1 MMPVPAARAEL
12 PALPALPVTFR
23 PNGTRAV
30 LLSVGTVMLVV
41 ITAMSVMLEKL
52 NAGERVSFVFVGLLF
67 FGVLVLLSRPKV
79 VADDTGVTVVNITRT
94 RRLEWAE
101 ILRVNLRVGDPWVFL
116 DLSDGTSLAALGI
129 QPGVAKQK
137 AVRDARTLRALAESH
152 GTGAESAAQAGGAV
166 ATDLGTEAGK
176 DVGKD
181 AGTDASTDT
190 GPA

>member
-1 MMPVPAARAEL
+1 MTVPAARSD
-12 PALPALPVTFR
+12 LPALPVTFR

-30 LLSVGTVMLVV
+30 LLSVGTLMLVV
-41 ITAMSVMLEKL
+41 ITTMSLLLEKL

-129 QPGVAKQK
+129 QPGIARQK
-137 AVRDARTLRALAESH
+137 AVRDARTLRALAESR
-152 GTGAESAAQAGGAV
+152 GTGAETGTDT
-166 ATDLGTEAGK
+166 AT
-176 DVGKD
+176 D
-181 AGTDASTDT
+181 AGTGVGEDAGGDVGTDTSTDASSDTSTDT